1 MRAATLRL
9 LVGLG
14 NPGLR
19 YRATRHNVGFDALD
33 RLLKVSGGRWNAV
46 TGEAVS
52 AEIELDGRALTLLKP
67 LTFMNLSGRAVA
79 DTVEAKSLRRCDV
92 LVCLDDVAL
101 PLGTL
106 RLREAGSDGG
116 HNGLASVIDCLG
128 GNDVARLRIGIR
140 PDEVRDDL
148 ADFVLSPFDDE
159 ELPVIDAAVD
169 CVVEATRAVLADGM
183 AKAMSRFNRPF
194 ESERHQGGR
203 LA

>member
-1 MRAATLRL
+1 MHAATLRL

-33 RLLKVSGGRWNAV
+33 RILKVSGGRWNAS

-52 AEIELDGRALTLLKP
+52 AEIDLDGQALTLLKP

-79 DTVEAKSLRRCDV
+79 DACEASSLRRRDV
-92 LVCLDDVAL
+92 LVFLDDVAL

-106 RLREAGSDGG
+106 RLRERGSDGG
-116 HNGLASVIDCLG
+116 HHGLASVIDCLG
-128 GNDVARLRIGIR
+128 GNDVPRLRIGIR
-140 PDEVRDDL
+140 PHELRDDL

-159 ELPVIDAAVD
+159 ELPVIDAALD
-169 CVVEATRAVLADGM
+169 DVVEATRAVLTDGM
-183 AKAMSRFNRPF
+183 AKAMSRFNRPL
-194 ESERHQGGR
+194 ESERH
-203 LA
+203 